1 MNMIGIVG
9 SIRKDSIHRQVFEH
23 YREISSEHF
32 DLREGV
38 IEGIPMY
45 NGEDMDNPMVT
56 QLAEQVAQA
65 DGVIFITPEYNY
77 SIPGVLKNA
86 IDWLSR
92 CDPQPFAGKPAT
104 IIGASPGNIGTA
116 RMQYHLRQV
125 GVFLD
130 LHFMN
135 KPEVMIGGAGSKLT
149 DGKISDDSTVEFL
162 QRHAEAFK
170 NFVTSRSR

>member
-9 SIRKDSIHRQVFEH
+9 SIRKNSIHRQIFNH
-23 YREISSEHF
+23 YREISSDQF
-32 DLREGV
+32 DLTEGV

-45 NGEDMDNPMVT
+45 DGENMDNPLVMR
-56 QLAEQVAQA
+56 LADQITQA

-92 CDPQPFAGKPAT
+92 RDPQPFVGKPAT
-104 IIGASPGNIGTA
+104 IIGASPGNVGTA

-125 GVFLD
+125 GVFLNI
-130 LHFMN
+130 HFMN
-135 KPEVMIGGAGSKLT
+135 KPEVMIAGAMNKLE

-162 QRHAEAFK
+162 HRHAEAFK
-170 NFVTSRSR
+170 SFCAAHSR